1 MRKSLLEEVQEL
13 EARSVD
19 PGAAVL
25 RDASSR
31 RYRNAT
37 KHLGISHHTY
47 TSFYHQVD
55 FSKIEFALCY
65 LVPNFCSFNN
75 GLLVSLLYFFM
86 CENKLFLSPLWQRP
100 QG

>member
-1 MRKSLLEEVQEL
+1 MGLMSCISLCSARRSVRKSLLEEVQEL

-31 RYRNAT
+31 RYRNTT

-47 TSFYHQVD
+47 TSFIITY
-55 FSKIEFALCY
+55 I
-65 LVPNFCSFNN
+65 
-75 GLLVSLLYFFM
+75 FF
-86 CENKLFLSPLWQRP
+86 
-100 QG
+100 